1 MGWPLRAASWQCYS
15 GPDIAG
21 KQITM
26 ETVPVPVLA
35 GVSNMCRR
43 REAAVV
49 RSSPLS
55 TVFSLFRSAGGEVMP
70 SHCFC
75 HSEAN
80 SL

>member
-1 MGWPLRAASWQCYS
+1 MGWASTCRQLAMLF

-26 ETVPVPVLA
+26 RAVPVPMPA

-43 REAAVV
+43 RDAAVV

-55 TVFSLFRSAGGEVMP
+55 TVFSLFRSAGDEVMP